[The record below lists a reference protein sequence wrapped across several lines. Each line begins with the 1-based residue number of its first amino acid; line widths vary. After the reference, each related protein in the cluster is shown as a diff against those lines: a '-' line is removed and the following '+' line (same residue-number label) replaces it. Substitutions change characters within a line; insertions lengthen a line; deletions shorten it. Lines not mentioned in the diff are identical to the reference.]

1 MKKMAENNE
10 QKKPNEVVLPEG
22 FTSVIA
28 ERANNWFK
36 PEISGAVIG
45 TLKGRFHMT
54 GNKGKVRYYYQIQ
67 LSKPCVAMTTEDDQ
81 PTEVTLEPGDLINV
95 DERKDL
101 EGLAAAAADSTKE
114 YVVFIQA
121 IEKIKLDSGN
131 TFWRFAAGVKPA

>member
-1 MKKMAENNE
+1 MADNEKKD
-10 QKKPNEVVLPEG
+10 VVALPEG

-36 PEISGAVIG
+36 PEISGPVIG

-54 GNKGKVRYYYQIQ
+54 GNKGKVRYYYQVE
-67 LSKPCVAMTTEDDQ
+67 LHKPCVAMTTEDDN
-81 PTEVTLEPGDLINV
+81 PVEVTLEPGDLINV

-101 EGLAAAAADSTKE
+101 EGLAQAAADSTKE